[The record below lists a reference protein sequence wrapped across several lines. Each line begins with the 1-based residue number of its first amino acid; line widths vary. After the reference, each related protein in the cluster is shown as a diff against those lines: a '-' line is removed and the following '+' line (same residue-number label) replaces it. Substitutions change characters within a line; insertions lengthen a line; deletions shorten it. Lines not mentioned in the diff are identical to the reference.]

1 MKKYSSNRLA
11 TFTEQ
16 EQNIVEAF
24 IDLYGHYRFE
34 NAKEGS
40 EVKGKYRQ
48 FSTGMTFREKEE
60 KFSKKFLE
68 TTNKYAGVALDS
80 TFSEA
85 RIRSNPQVQW
95 ASFALIG
102 EMIDS
107 VVPQT
112 VLDTFY
118 RFAEIKSTGWG
129 DNLIFN
135 LPNNDLFIVTQ
146 TSNANGRGDRQ
157 RLHGTDVTLTA
168 VNHDVTLGEDA
179 IRILAGKVNWGEWI
193 SRIAQSIETQITV
206 EVYNAMIGNYS
217 SLSSSYKETGAFD
230 KTRFNNLVQRVE
242 GGNRNLSATT
252 FGTKVALA
260 NVLTDNQY
268 LLFGLGEE
276 YNKMGFL
283 PNFQGTPLFMFEQR
297 LTPNTDNFAISDNYL
312 TILSTGL
319 EKIVKIGFEGETII
333 REVQSNQS
341 ADRGVTYNLQKK
353 WITGVVTAA
362 KMGMWKFA

>member
-24 IDLYGHYRFE
+24 IDLYGHYRFD
-34 NAKEGS
+34 NAREGS
-40 EVKGKYRQ
+40 DVKNKYRQ
-48 FSTGMTFREKEE
+48 YSVGMTFREKEE

-68 TTNKYAGVALDS
+68 VTNKYAGVSLDS

-85 RIRSNPQVQW
+85 RIRSNPQVKW

-118 RFAEIKSTGWG
+118 RFAEVKNVNWG
-129 DNLIFN
+129 DNLIFSI
-135 LPNNDLFIVTQ
+135 PNNDLFIVT
-146 TSNANGRGDRQ
+146 TSSNANARGDRQ
-157 RLHGTDVTLTA
+157 RLHGTDIPLTA
-168 VNHDVTLGEDA
+168 VNHDVTIGEDA
-179 IRILAGKVNWGEWI
+179 YRILAGKVNWGEWI

-206 EVYNAMIGNYS
+206 EVYNSMINNYS
-217 SLSSSYKETGAFD
+217 SLSASYKETGAFE
-230 KTRFNNLVQRVE
+230 KTKFNNLIQRVE
-242 GGNRNLSATT
+242 AGNRGQAAVA
-252 FGTKVALA
+252 FGTKVALSG
-260 NVLTDNQY
+260 VLPDNQY
-268 LLFGLGEE
+268 LQFGLGEE
-276 YNKMGFL
+276 YNKMGYL

-297 LTPNTDNFAISDNYL
+297 LTPNTDDFAISDNYL
-312 TILSTGL
+312 LIQSVGL

-333 REVQSNQS
+333 NETQVGKN
-341 ADRGVTYNLQKK
+341 ADRGMTYNLQKK
-353 WITGVVTAA
+353 WVTGVVTSA
-362 KMGMWKFA
+362 KVGMWKFV